1 MKFINKTSILH
12 WLKPELKNITSAANQ
27 QRQKKMRMGHE
38 GLIKGLFK
46 LNKDFQWSPKLQI

>member
-1 MKFINKTSILH
+1 MSILH

-38 GLIKGLFK
+38 GFIKGLFK